1 MIDPAE
7 IMPSMLS
14 KFVYVHNKFFFES
27 QGSNVDKQDGIENK
41 EVDIAN
47 QGSEVDKQDGIEN
60 KEVDITNQGSNVDK
74 QDGIENKKV
83 GITNKKW
90 KRGVLSPH
98 EVQKRGSIENKKVG
112 IANQGSKV
120 DKQDGIENE
129 KVVIANQGSIVDERL
144 PNKKWKRGVLSP
156 HEVQKRGPQQRNHTV
171 ATFKHDVIAAVDE
184 AKKMHCP
191 KSYEQVSKDMGV
203 PLGNISRWTHP

>member
-41 EVDIAN
+41 EVDI
-47 QGSEVDKQDGIEN
+47 
-60 KEVDITNQGSNVDK
+60 TNQGSNVDK

-83 GITNKKW
+83 GITNKTW

-129 KVVIANQGSIVDERL
+129 KVAIANQGSIVDERL
-144 PNKKWKRGVLSP
+144 PNKKWK
-156 HEVQKRGPQQRNHTV
+156 
-171 ATFKHDVIAAVDE
+171 
-184 AKKMHCP
+184 
-191 KSYEQVSKDMGV
+191 
-203 PLGNISRWTHP
+203 